1 MGIAPLDIIRY
12 QYARRLSLSVNH
24 KWRILFDFVCVANG
38 PEAAVKRHLRWPTD
52 AADDGEKGGTLWKAP
67 DHLSVET
74 MQWEIPIKV
83 YPANPHNVAL
93 TSTYQTSNELV
104 LQ

>member
-1 MGIAPLDIIRY
+1 MSVRPSDIVIR
-12 QYARRLSLSVNH
+12 QLARRFSLSVNH

-38 PEAAVKRHLRWPTD
+38 AEAAVKRHLCWPTD

-67 DHLSVET
+67 DALSVET

-93 TSTYQTSNELV
+93 TSTYQTTNELV